1 MALTKYNYNSF
12 DVTPVASKA
21 MGFNSGANGLTT
33 VTEGDVVLI
42 KTLTA
47 SSDSTLSFVDGTSD
61 VVLDNTYPTY
71 LFKFIN
77 IHPSAEAQFTFQGN
91 VAGGSGYNETITS
104 TFFVAY
110 HDEGDTNANV
120 VYDANYDQAQG
131 TSFQHLGKEVGSDN
145 DQGCSGSLTIYQ
157 PSSSTFAK
165 HFIAT
170 TQVYVAPTSG
180 TDFSQ
185 QMFCAGYFNTTTALT
200 RVQFK
205 MSSGNIDAGQIKLY
219 GIKDS

>member
-12 DVTPVASKA
+12 NVTPVASKA

-33 VTEGDVVLI
+33 VTEGDIVLI
-42 KTLTA
+42 KTETA

-61 VVLDNTYPTY
+61 VVLDDTYPTY

-104 TFFVAY
+104 TAFQAY
-110 HDEGDTNANV
+110 HTEDDTSAASTGYSTDN
-120 VYDANYDQAQG
+120 DQAQG
-131 TSFQHLGKEVGSDN
+131 TSFQIISSVGGTQN
-145 DQGCSGSLTIYQ
+145 DASLSGELWLLN
-157 PSSSTFAK
+157 PSSTTFVT
-165 HFIAT
+165 HFMARTIEM
-170 TQVYVAPTSG
+170 YEDSAPGAIELHT
-180 TDFSQ
+180 
-185 QMFCAGYFNTTTALT
+185 AGYFNLT
-200 RVQFK
+200 GAIDEIQFK